1 MSGCKVCDKDS
12 GDGDGD
18 GDVNE
23 GGGTV
28 AERAVVGFQADVA
41 GAPILSGSKCNSCGC
56 TKCCGKCV
64 LKTAGKI
71 TYCAN
76 E

>member
-1 MSGCKVCDKDS
+1 MSGCKVCEKDS
-12 GDGDGD
+12 LGGGGGGDAD
-18 GDVNE
+18 
-23 GGGTV
+23 GGTV
-28 AERAVVGFQADVA
+28 AERAAVGFQADVI
-41 GAPILSGSKCNSCGC
+41 GAPNLSGSKCGSCGC

-76 E
+76 K